1 MIFYLSKKGEIVEM
15 KELKGK
21 YATAKIFTDL
31 VDEKSIEQVK
41 TLLDQEFVAGS
52 KIRMMP
58 DIHAGAGCTIGTTM
72 TVGDKICPN
81 LVGVD
86 IGCGML
92 VVKLSSLCN
101 MDLEK
106 LDRVIRKYIPT
117 GFNVRDEVHP
127 YILNTRIGELDCY
140 KAIDLVE
147 RARRSVGTLGGGN
160 HFIEIDRDEE
170 GYYYLVIHTGSR
182 NLGVEVASYY
192 QDWAYE
198 SMRQAYKNN
207 RDFAIKALKENGM
220 EREIQQV
227 LKNLEDTKPVKELC
241 SVGGLFF
248 DSYIHDM
255 KIVQEYAKWNRLA
268 IANEILLHMEWNE
281 LFSFETV
288 HNYIDTKYMILRKG
302 AVSAK
307 DGELLL
313 IPITMR
319 DGSLICRGKGNPDW
333 NYSAPH
339 GAGRLY
345 GRMEAKRR
353 FSVEEY
359 RESMDGIFT
368 TSVGDDTLDEC
379 PMAYK
384 PMEAIVDNI
393 GDTVDILKVIKP
405 AYNFK
410 SPS

>member
-1 MIFYLSKKGEIVEM
+1 M
-15 KELKGK
+15 KELNGK
-21 YATAKIFTDL
+21 YASAKIFTEL
-31 VDEKSIEQVK
+31 VDDKSIEQVK
-41 TLLDQEFVAGS
+41 TLLDQEFVCGS

-92 VVKLSSLCN
+92 TVRLS
-101 MDLEK
+101 DITDVDFDK
-106 LDRVIRKYIPT
+106 LDHVIREYIPS
-117 GFNVRDEVHP
+117 GFNIRDREHP
-127 YILNTRIGELDCY
+127 FINHTHLGELDCCDI
-140 KAIDLVE
+140 IDIN
-147 RARRSVGTLGGGN
+147 RAKLSLGTLGGGN
-160 HFIEIDRDEE
+160 HFIEIDKDNED
-170 GYYYLVIHTGSR
+170 YLYLVIHTGSR
-182 NLGVEVASYY
+182 HLGVEVAEYY
-192 QDWAYE
+192 QNWGYD
-198 SMRQAYKNN
+198 SMKQNYKNRRAEVIN
-207 RDFAIKALKENGM
+207 RLKEEGH
-220 EREIQQV
+220 EKDIS
-227 LKNLEDTKPVKELC
+227 KELA
-241 SVGGLFF
+241 GLKFDIPRDLCPVRGKLF

-255 KIVQEYAKWNRLA
+255 RIVQEYAKYNRLA
-268 IANEILLHMEWNE
+268 IAREIMNHMGWFE
-281 LFSFETV
+281 FDSFETV
-288 HNYIDTKYMILRKG
+288 HNYIDTKDMILRKG

-307 DGELLL
+307 KDEILL
-313 IPITMR
+313 IPMNMR

-353 FSVEEY
+353 FSVNEY
-359 RESMDGIFT
+359 RESMGGIYT

-384 PMEAIVDNI
+384 PMESIVKNI

-405 AYNFK
+405 VYNFK
-410 SPS
+410 AGI

>member
-1 MIFYLSKKGEIVEM
+1 M

-41 TLLDQEFVAGS
+41 TLLDQEFVSGS

-72 TVGDKICPN
+72 TVGDSICPN

-92 VVKLSSLCN
+92 TVRLSSLCN

-106 LDRVIRKYIPT
+106 LDRVIRKYIPA
-117 GFNVRDEVHP
+117 GFNVRDEAHAL
-127 YILNTRIGELDCY
+127 YMNTRVGELLCFDSV
-140 KAIDLVE
+140 DVD
-147 RARRSVGTLGGGN
+147 RAKRSLGTLGGGN
-160 HFIEIDRDEE
+160 HFIEIDRDDT

-182 NLGVEVASYY
+182 HLGVEVASYY

-241 SVGGLFF
+241 SVGGLLF

-288 HNYIDTKYMILRKG
+288 HNYIDTYDMILRKG

-307 DGELLL
+307 EEEILL
-313 IPITMR
+313 IPMNMR
-319 DGSLICRGKGNPDW
+319 DGSLICRGKDNPDW

-368 TSVGDDTLDEC
+368 TSVGDGTLDEC

-405 AYNFK
+405 VYNFK
-410 SPS
+410 A